1 MQFIQ
6 CPHCKSIQQ
15 AIEAE
20 SVICYDCKS
29 PIHTPELLSE
39 DEIFIDNPSELP
51 FCEKPSRKS
60 AIERQQEA
68 LKQVRRHRITQE
80 LMASA
85 VIGQTADSQPK
96 KPLSFLNSFFS
107 L

>member
-15 AIEAE
+15 AVEAE

-29 PIHTPELLSE
+29 PINSPERLEE

-51 FCEKPSRKS
+51 FCEVPSRKS
-60 AIERQQEA
+60 AIERQQDA
-68 LKQVRRHRITQE
+68 MKQVRRHRITQE
-80 LMASA
+80 LMATS
-85 VIGQTADSQPK
+85 VIEQTTASQEK